1 MKRFLIPLVALVAG
15 RPDRRAT
22 PPIAGAP
29 RLEPLAGVLALGIL
43 ALVPVVG
50 GIASGAAMIVGLEA
64 LGLAM
69 MNASREQRGSV
80 ISPTVTAPVVPAPV
94 PA

>member
-1 MKRFLIPLVALVAG
+1 MKRFLIPLVAWWLGDLIVARL
-15 RPDRRAT
+15 RPSQAH
-22 PPIAGAP
+22 PVWSLLAGA
-29 RLEPLAGVLALGIL
+29 LALGIL

-50 GIASGAAMIVGLEA
+50 GIASGAAMIVGLGA